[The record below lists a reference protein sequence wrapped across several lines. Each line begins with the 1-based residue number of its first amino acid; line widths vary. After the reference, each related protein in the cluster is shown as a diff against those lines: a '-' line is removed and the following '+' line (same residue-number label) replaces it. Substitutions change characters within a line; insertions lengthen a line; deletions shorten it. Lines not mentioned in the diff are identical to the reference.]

1 MSYIKNVLSRDSRL
15 EAVEAFHLLKGA
27 AMENPTSDLILSL
40 LALPSMVAQEEFKI
54 SILIAAVQ
62 DGMVT
67 DGIIESLC
75 KMISGLSPGI
85 WSEKVDD
92 IKAFI
97 SGSEFLKF
105 TRRQKLLLAHTFEV
119 LFAKG
124 FDDSRELA
132 MKAYCQI
139 SPQNV
144 EFAPYSDENVRI
156 RLARLAYGCH
166 MNNWQEVLGEIFRF
180 KKTIKKAHYGHLKGM
195 VSYYIGIAL
204 ANSVKEIDKKD
215 AGYYIAGANCKR
227 FPLAAIYLSY
237 HPQKVETSIL
247 GRSCF

>member
-15 EAVEAFHLLKGA
+15 ESVEAFHLLKEE
-27 AMENPTSDLILSL
+27 AMKNPTSDLILSL
-40 LALPSMVAQEEFKI
+40 LSLPSMVAQEEFKI

-67 DGIIESLC
+67 DGIIGSLC
-75 KMISGLSPGI
+75 EMISGLSPGI

-105 TRRQKLLLAHTFEV
+105 TREQKLLLSHAFEV

-124 FDDSRELA
+124 FNGSRELV
-132 MKAYCQI
+132 MMAYCQI

-144 EFAPYSDENVRI
+144 EFEPYSDKNVRI

-166 MNNWQEVLGEIFRF
+166 PYNWKEVLNEILSI
-180 KKTIKKAHYGHLKGM
+180 KNIIKKAHYGHLKGM

-215 AGYYIAGANCKR
+215 AGYYIASANCKR
-227 FPLAAIYLSY
+227 FPLATIYLSY

-247 GRSCF
+247 GKSCF